1 FFVPFFLGLP
11 ALRSTVLQLGSTT
24 LWSFSVVVP
33 ETPVS
38 GLFGGSVTLPCA
50 LSDNLD
56 ARKLE
61 VRWYRPSMYSSPA
74 LLYLNEKLDL
84 TSADLKYQGRVS
96 LPGPLEKGEASLK
109 LDDLRSSD
117 IGTYMCHV
125 SSKVEHINAN
135 IILSFLAVGSS
146 PILSM
151 LDAGGG
157 KVNVSCRSHGWLPK
171 PTLTWRDREGSSL
184 NPPNETHTSTKG
196 SPALR
201 LLLRLSLCY
210 HNNEKSTERKRHVL
224 ILLTNHVCVVETP
237 KFFRTSHGGKD
248 VRYIQ
253 PKEKH
258 EEYHSKIFTLCKEKF
273 SSGQQYWELK
283 VNDKS
288 NQKKI
293 SWYVGVA
300 AEEAERINGIR
311 FTPER
316 GFWVLCCE
324 KEKGVYIRES
334 SAPTP
339 LSHISDDLSV
349 VGVFLDCDNHTLSFY
364 NTETQSLI
372 YTYTSVTFKTSLR
385 PLISPGIRDT
395 HPQLILLD
403 VVGPSWWYL
412 TDITLDTV
420 ALDASQRLAVLV
432 TDAPARRAP
441 TICPLLNSGM
451 SPIMLCAL

>member
-1 FFVPFFLGLP
+1 PKHNCLIMCVL
-11 ALRSTVLQLGSTT
+11 STE
-24 LWSFSVVVP
+24 SFSVVVP

-117 IGTYMCHV
+117 IGTYMCH
-125 SSKVEHINAN
+125 SSELSKNSINAN

-196 SPALR
+196 SPILHVCKLIDSSVWTKVCNVRHYICKHIWALH
-201 LLLRLSLCY
+201 LYMCMFVFVGTW
-210 HNNEKSTERKRHVL
+210 KGAFFGTL
-224 ILLTNHVCVVETP
+224 ILLL
-237 KFFRTSHGGKD
+237 
-248 VRYIQ
+248 
-253 PKEKH
+253 
-258 EEYHSKIFTLCKEKF
+258 LCIII
-273 SSGQQYWELK
+273 G
-283 VNDKS
+283 
-288 NQKKI
+288 
-293 SWYVGVA
+293 VGV
-300 AEEAERINGIR
+300 GVY
-311 FTPER
+311 FV
-316 GFWVLCCE
+316 VL
-324 KEKGVYIRES
+324 KKGVYYFCS
-334 SAPTP
+334 
-339 LSHISDDLSV
+339 
-349 VGVFLDCDNHTLSFY
+349 
-364 NTETQSLI
+364 
-372 YTYTSVTFKTSLR
+372 K
-385 PLISPGIRDT
+385 
-395 HPQLILLD
+395 
-403 VVGPSWWYL
+403 
-412 TDITLDTV
+412 
-420 ALDASQRLAVLV
+420 
-432 TDAPARRAP
+432 
-441 TICPLLNSGM
+441 LNMDMDSGK
-451 SPIMLCAL
+451 SII

>member
-1 FFVPFFLGLP
+1 CCVL
-11 ALRSTVLQLGSTT
+11 STE
-24 LWSFSVVVP
+24 SFSVVVP

-125 SSKVEHINAN
+125 SSDSINAN

-224 ILLTNHVCVVETP
+224 ILLTNHVCVVGITKFTGLDRRGQKVWSKPDKEEKKMVINETSGLIKLYYNQSNIINYSSFSAVNINIDPAETP

-372 YTYTSVTFKTSLR
+372 YTYTSVTFKTSLYNR
-385 PLISPGIRDT
+385 KCNVPLYIYT
-395 HPQLILLD
+395 
-403 VVGPSWWYL
+403 
-412 TDITLDTV
+412 
-420 ALDASQRLAVLV
+420 
-432 TDAPARRAP
+432 
-441 TICPLLNSGM
+441 
-451 SPIMLCAL
+451 

>member
-1 FFVPFFLGLP
+1 
-11 ALRSTVLQLGSTT
+11 
-24 LWSFSVVVP
+24 
-33 ETPVS
+33 

-125 SSKVEHINAN
+125 SSDRWYDKNKVSL
-135 IILSFLAVGSS
+135 IIQAVGSS

-224 ILLTNHVCVVETP
+224 ILLTNHVCVVAVDGPLQCFLKVINETSGLIKLYYNQSNIINYSSFSAVNINIDPAETP

-395 HPQLILLD
+395 VP
-403 VVGPSWWYL
+403 VK
-412 TDITLDTV
+412 
-420 ALDASQRLAVLV
+420 
-432 TDAPARRAP
+432 
-441 TICPLLNSGM
+441 IC
-451 SPIMLCAL
+451 

>member
-1 FFVPFFLGLP
+1 MFLF
-11 ALRSTVLQLGSTT
+11 S
-24 LWSFSVVVP
+24 WSFSVVVP

-125 SSKVEHINAN
+125 SSDSINAN

-210 HNNEKSTERKRHVL
+210 HNNEKSTERKSRVTPHLPTELFSVVVPETTVSGQLGGSVTLPCALSDNLDVRQLEVRWYRPSMYSSPALLYLNEKLDLSVTDITYQGRVSLPGPLEKGDVSLKLDDLRSSDLGMYMCHVSSDRWYDKTVGSSP
-224 ILLTNHVCVVETP
+224 ILSMLDAGGGKVNVSCQ
-237 KFFRTSHGGKD
+237 SHGWL
-248 VRYIQ
+248 
-253 PKEKH
+253 PKPSLSWRDSDGSILFSPLSVSEGFF
-258 EEYHSKIFTLCKEKF
+258 SVSSWRLFT
-273 SSGQQYWELK
+273 SSE
-283 VNDKS
+283 S
-288 NQKKI
+288 
-293 SWYVGVA
+293 SWVSCSVALPDSVGV
-300 AEEAERINGIR
+300 
-311 FTPER
+311 
-316 GFWVLCCE
+316 
-324 KEKGVYIRES
+324 IRES
-334 SAPTP
+334 RVMPHLPTDNGTFR
-339 LSHISDDLSV
+339 LESV
-349 VGVFLDCDNHTLSFY
+349 
-364 NTETQSLI
+364 
-372 YTYTSVTFKTSLR
+372 
-385 PLISPGIRDT
+385 PLI
-395 HPQLILLD
+395 
-403 VVGPSWWYL
+403 
-412 TDITLDTV
+412 
-420 ALDASQRLAVLV
+420 
-432 TDAPARRAP
+432 
-441 TICPLLNSGM
+441 
-451 SPIMLCAL
+451 